1 MGKFSNLLLI
11 SDMDGTL
18 FADPQTIPSSNLE
31 AISYF
36 VNNGGRFSIAT
47 GRSQI
52 SVRSYLDRLPIN
64 CPIITTNGAQIYDFS
79 QNQRLFSYTCNE
91 NLRRAAVATQRQ
103 YPDVSCFILSGDI
116 MYSPAVCPYHEI
128 AERIECIK
136 STMVDSPEKIRQPW
150 NKVLFFGDEDRVN
163 AIYAN
168 IKNMHDDTFDV
179 VMSAKYIVEMLP
191 KNVNKGTT
199 LTKLCELIG
208 QPIANVCAIGDY
220 FNDVAMLAA
229 AGLSAAP
236 LNAPQEIR
244 DAVDYVCCDHT
255 EGAVADFIS
264 YIEKNLSR
272 FSSQG

>member
-18 FADPQTIPSSNLE
+18 LADPQTIASANLK

-36 VNNGGRFSIAT
+36 VENGGRFSIAT
-47 GRSQI
+47 GRSQV
-52 SVRSYLDRLPIN
+52 SVRTYLDQLPIN

-79 QNQRLFSYTCNE
+79 QNKRLFSYCCNE
-91 NLRRAAVATQRQ
+91 NLRRAAIAAQMQ
-103 YPDVSCFILSGDI
+103 HPDLSCFILCGDI
-116 MYSPAVCPYHEI
+116 MYSPAVCAYHEI

-136 STMVDSPEKIRQPW
+136 STMVDSLEQIDQPW

-163 AIYAN
+163 AIYAYV
-168 IKNMHDDTFDV
+168 KDTHDDTFDV

-199 LTKLCELIG
+199 LTKLCELTG
-208 QPIANVCAIGDY
+208 LQLVNVCAIGDY
-220 FNDVAMLAA
+220 YNDAAMLDA

-244 DAVDYVCCDHT
+244 ATVDYVCCDHT
-255 EGAVADFIS
+255 EGAVADFIT
-264 YIEKNLSR
+264 YIEKNLPR
-272 FSSQG
+272 FLSQG